1 MKNLYLLSLTLLL
14 FTFSNAQIVNIP
26 DANFKNALL
35 NYNPPIDTNND
46 GEIQVSEAEVVL
58 SLSVDYK
65 GISSLEG
72 IQSFV
77 NIELLNCEENSLTN
91 LNLSQNLAL
100 RLLFCGDNALT
111 QLDVTQ
117 NTALLELVCNRNLL
131 TQLDITQNTALLD
144 LNCSR
149 NPLINLDVSH
159 NVNLTELDCFL
170 NGLTSLDISQ
180 NLDLERLQVYG
191 NELTTL
197 DVTHHINLLRVSCW
211 QNKIT
216 SLDLSQNIHLE
227 HFLCNDNQ
235 LTYLNIN
242 NGNNSNM
249 ASMRA
254 YGNVNL
260 FCIQVDDVNYANN
273 APSWFKDPFAE
284 YSKQCELNIKD
295 IDKIGIT
302 LYPNPAQD
310 ILNIKTQE
318 LIKVIKIYSMQGS
331 LVQEGS
337 SASIDVS
344 QLNAGL
350 YFVQLSIEGNTIT
363 KKFIKE

>member
-1 MKNLYLLSLTLLL
+1 MKKLLL
-14 FTFSNAQIVNIP
+14 LLVFLLVVCKAQAQIVNIP

-77 NIELLNCEENSLTN
+77 NIELLNCEGNSLTN

-100 RLLFCGDNALT
+100 RLLFCRDNDLT

-117 NTALLELVCNRNLL
+117 NTALLELNCSRNSLI
-131 TQLDITQNTALLD
+131 QLDVTQNTALLE

-159 NVNLTELDCFL
+159 NINLTELDCFL

-197 DVTHHINLLRVSCW
+197 DVTQHINLLRVSCW

-216 SLDLSQNIHLE
+216 SLDLSQNIYLE
-227 HFLCNDNQ
+227 HFLCHDNQ

-249 ASMRA
+249 PSMRA

-260 FCIQVDDVNYANN
+260 FCIQVDDVDYAIN

-284 YSKQCELNIKD
+284 YSKLCELNIKD
-295 IDKIGIT
+295 IYKIGIT

-318 LIKVIKIYSMQGS
+318 LIKVIKIYSLQGS

-344 QLNAGL
+344 KLNAGL
-350 YFVQLSIEGNTIT
+350 FFVQITFEGKTVA